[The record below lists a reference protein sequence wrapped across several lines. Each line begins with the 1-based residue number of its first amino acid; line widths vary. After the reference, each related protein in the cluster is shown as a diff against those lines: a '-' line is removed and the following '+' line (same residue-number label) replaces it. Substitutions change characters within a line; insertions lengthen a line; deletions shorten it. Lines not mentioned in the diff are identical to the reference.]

1 MADLS
6 ITAANVIAGSDAAIV
21 NGRAGATVTAGQVV
35 YREASTG
42 KYKLADNDSATAE
55 VKVPAGIALHGAADG
70 QPLAVQTGGDI
81 TIGATLTPGSAYVLS
96 STPGA
101 IAPVADLGTGD
112 YVVQL
117 GLAKTAAVLA
127 LRITIP
133 GVTL

>member
-42 KYKLADNDSATAE
+42 KYKLAYNDSATAE